1 MKQKTKKKP
10 FHRWIILFNL
20 AVIHTQFADMLYKC
34 FREKKTVF
42 VLMIMQSPERSK
54 IRTLNIDTCTATAE
68 REKTTKETKINFF
81 NRD

>member
-1 MKQKTKKKP
+1 
-10 FHRWIILFNL
+10 
-20 AVIHTQFADMLYKC
+20 
-34 FREKKTVF
+34 
-42 VLMIMQSPERSK
+42 MIMQSPERSK